1 MNTINYNALPIS
13 SDEHFQIHLK
23 PESNACFTNNYL
35 NERLISWKANIDI
48 QPVFNHYKVAT
59 YMCAYFSKAEDGTSQ
74 VMEEACKD
82 AFNRDVLD
90 CEKMKVIAKAYTTK
104 TECSVQEAV
113 YMIMPE
119 LWLQKTFS
127 KVMFLN
133 SCLPECLYG
142 IFRKKEELDKLPD
155 DSADIFQR
163 NMLDRYTYGPD
174 SHFQNGKYA
183 ILENLCFAEFLSFYY
198 VESKINETSNY
209 NDSQPVVLN
218 DEVVAGNH
226 RSCIYPKSIPLMSP
240 NEKLKCKTLR
250 VILRYHEPNPDKYP
264 EKYAHRLLFTFY
276 PFRNEDNL
284 KLDGCCFAKLKQSGV
299 LDIINLNRQ
308 KLNPH
313 SELVNNAL
321 LNLQTDVR
329 STRDFNHE
337 NYEIEQ
343 NVLNCVDSLCE
354 DEYPLS
360 ENTVM
365 NTSEI
370 PLVVLDEEF
379 NEHIRFLNKKQRE
392 GFDTAY
398 PLSIS

>member
-1 MNTINYNALPIS
+1 
-13 SDEHFQIHLK
+13 
-23 PESNACFTNNYL
+23 
-35 NERLISWKANIDI
+35 
-48 QPVFNHYKVAT
+48 
-59 YMCAYFSKAEDGTSQ
+59 
-74 VMEEACKD
+74 
-82 AFNRDVLD
+82 
-90 CEKMKVIAKAYTTK
+90 
-104 TECSVQEAV
+104 
-113 YMIMPE
+113 
-119 LWLQKTFS
+119 
-127 KVMFLN
+127 
-133 SCLPECLYG
+133 
-142 IFRKKEELDKLPD
+142 
-155 DSADIFQR
+155 
-163 NMLDRYTYGPD
+163 
-174 SHFQNGKYA
+174 
-183 ILENLCFAEFLSFYY
+183 
-198 VESKINETSNY
+198 
-209 NDSQPVVLN
+209 
-218 DEVVAGNH
+218 
-226 RSCIYPKSIPLMSP
+226 MSP
-240 NEKLKCKTLR
+240 NEKLKCKTVR
-250 VILRYHEPNPDKYP
+250 VILRYHEPNPDIYP

-329 STRDFNHE
+329 STRGFNHE

-343 NVLNCVDSLCE
+343 NVLNCMDSLCE

-392 GFDTAY
+392 GFDTVY
-398 PLSIS
+398 SLPIS